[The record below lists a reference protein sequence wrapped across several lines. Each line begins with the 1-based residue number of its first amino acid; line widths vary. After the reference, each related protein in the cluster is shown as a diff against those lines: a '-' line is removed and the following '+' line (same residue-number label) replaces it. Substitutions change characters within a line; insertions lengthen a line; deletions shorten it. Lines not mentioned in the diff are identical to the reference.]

1 MTRRAFIRG
10 SLLAGLG
17 LCTAGL
23 LASCS
28 SAPAASPTS
37 APARPAEAAKPTEA
51 AKPAASPAAASAS
64 TAAAGS
70 PAAAASPAT
79 SASPAVIASPSAAAS
94 PAAGASSP
102 APKPI
107 AADPSAKKGGT
118 YTFGTG
124 QGISTL
130 DPHKPALLNDR
141 NIYSGL
147 YNGLV
152 KMTGKMELEPD
163 LAESWQVVD
172 PITYVFKLRRGVKF
186 HNGREMTADD
196 VKFSFDRAADP
207 ATASRWK
214 GFSLPQ
220 YDRMEVVDPY
230 TVKLVNKSPFPPQ
243 LDALGQFKIV
253 AKENVGDLTTRPIG
267 TGPFK
272 MTEFVQ
278 DDRLVMEKFADS
290 WEAPRVNLDKVIIK
304 TVKDAT
310 ALQQAL
316 KTGAVDSIWQMPT
329 RDAEEVKASDK
340 LELYQPEFN
349 AIVQMLMID
358 NNEAPFNDPRARM
371 ALSYATDRASFN
383 DVAFFG
389 MFELHEYNVP
399 LPSNNWAFNP
409 KTPKATYDLQKAKE
423 LFTAAGVNAGTTLTF
438 QAIST
443 ANPEWVVVGEIL
455 QQSLS
460 EIGLK
465 MQIEK
470 LDLAA
475 WGAVFNPADQKKWP
489 ARVITNGNVGYSD
502 PFFFFQTFQ
511 EGLLNRNHYQNK
523 EVQALIDKAAVSVD
537 RSERMSLY
545 GQAQEKMAADPPCP
559 MPYVQRGLYGKAK
572 ALKGFYAEAD
582 WVPHFEYAWLD
593 R

>member
-1 MTRRAFIRG
+1 MWRRPPHRQRR
-10 SLLAGLG
+10 LLHRLRRPPRRRRRRQRQEHR
-17 LCTAGL
+17 L
-23 LASCS
+23 LPPRPRRRRHRQRLLHRPRCDVRSE
-28 SAPAASPTS
+28 PA
-37 APARPAEAAKPTEA
+37 
-51 AKPAASPAAASAS
+51 
-64 TAAAGS
+64 
-70 PAAAASPAT
+70 
-79 SASPAVIASPSAAAS
+79 
-94 PAAGASSP
+94 
-102 APKPI
+102 
-107 AADPSAKKGGT
+107 AKKGGT

-141 NIYSGL
+141 NIYAGL
-147 YNGLV
+147 WNGLV
-152 KMTGKMELEPD
+152 KMSDKMELQPD

-172 PITYVFKLRRGVKF
+172 PVTYVFKLRRGVKF

-230 TVKLVNKSPFPPQ
+230 TVKLVNKAPFAPQ

-253 AKENVGDLTTRPIG
+253 AKENVGDLAEHPIG

-272 MTEFVQ
+272 LTEFVQ
-278 DDRLVMEKFADS
+278 DDRAVMERFADS
-290 WEAPRVNLDKVIIK
+290 WEKDRVNLDKVIMK

-316 KTGAVDSIWQMPT
+316 KTGAVDSIWQLPT
-329 RDAEEVKASDK
+329 RDADEVQKSAN
-340 LELYQPEFN
+340 LELYKPEFN

-358 NNEAPFNDPRARM
+358 NLEAPFNDLRARQ
-371 ALSYATDRASFN
+371 AISYATDRQSIV

-389 MFELHEYNVP
+389 MFDVQEYDVP
-399 LPSNNWAFNP
+399 LPPNNWAFNA
-409 KTPKATYDLQKAKE
+409 KTPKASYDLQKAKQ
-423 LFTAAGVNAGTTLTF
+423 LFAAAGVDTGTTLTF

-443 ANPEWVVVGEIL
+443 ANPEWVVVGEIM
-455 QQSLS
+455 QQSLA
-460 EIGLK
+460 EIGIK
-465 MQIEK
+465 MVIEK

-511 EGLLNRNHYQNK
+511 DGLLNRNHYQNK
-523 EVQALIDKAAVSVD
+523 DVQALIDKAATSVD
-537 RSERMSLY
+537 KTERTSLY

-582 WVPHFEYAWLD
+582 WVPHFEYAWLE